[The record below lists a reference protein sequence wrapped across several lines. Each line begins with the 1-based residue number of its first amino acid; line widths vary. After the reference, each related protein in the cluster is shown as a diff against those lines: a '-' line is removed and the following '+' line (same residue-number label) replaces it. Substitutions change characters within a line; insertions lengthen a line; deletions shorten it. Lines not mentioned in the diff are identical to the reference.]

1 LAAKEGHIMQEK
13 WTYCLCGAAGGAVAL
28 AIVGFSWAGWVTS
41 GSAQKMA
48 RQEADAAVVKVLTPF
63 CVANFQKAP
72 DAIANLVALKKI
84 DSSWQRETFVREN
97 KWALIGKDQDRGVVD
112 ACAAELYKL

>member
-1 LAAKEGHIMQEK
+1 MQEK
-13 WTYCLCGAAGGAVAL
+13 HVWGLWGAAGGAVAL
-28 AIVGFSWAGWVTS
+28 AIVGFSWGGWVTS

-48 RQEADAAVVKVLTPF
+48 RQEVNTALVKVLTPL

-72 DAIANLVALKKI
+72 DAVAKLVSLKKI
-84 DSSWQRETFVREN
+84 DTSWQRETFVREN
-97 KWALIGKDQDRGVVD
+97 KWALIGKEQDSGVID

>member
-1 LAAKEGHIMQEK
+1 MDEK
-13 WTYCLCGAAGGAVAL
+13 WTYCLWGAAGGALAL
-28 AIVGFSWAGWVTS
+28 AIVGFSWGGWVT
-41 GSAQKMA
+41 GGTAQKMA
-48 RQEADAAVVKVLTPF
+48 RQEANTAVVKVLTPF

-72 DAIANLVALKKI
+72 DAVAKLASLKKI

-97 KWALIGKDQDRGVVD
+97 KWALIGKEQDSGVID